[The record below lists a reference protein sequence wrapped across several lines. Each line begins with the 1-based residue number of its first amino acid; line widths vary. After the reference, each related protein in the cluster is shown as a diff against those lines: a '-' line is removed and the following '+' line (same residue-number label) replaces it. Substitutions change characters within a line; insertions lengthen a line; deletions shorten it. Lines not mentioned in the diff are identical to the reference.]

1 MTSQLGARIH
11 TLDGW
16 RGVAILLVIANHAA
30 SHSRF
35 DRQLWTH
42 LCTLGVDIFFV
53 VSGYIITLRFLEER
67 DKSSTI
73 DLGSFYV
80 RRVFRILPLVC
91 AYLLTL
97 VVLSRFIDLGD
108 IRPSEILGSL
118 FFFRN
123 YQLAASPPHG
133 LYTAH
138 FWSLSIEEHFYLIWP
153 AVLMWLGNRRAV
165 WFAAIGAVACAIWR
179 AYNLAHPVV
188 WIRQILPNPDQFALQ
203 TRTDV
208 RLDGLLL
215 GCTVAILL
223 AHPPVRNFISR
234 NFPKETPLLLAVVL
248 GLNVWRT
255 YTQPTLSSYLLISAM
270 LASTLVIEEGLAHKG
285 LNWRPLIWIGTIS
298 YSAYIWQELFLTR
311 PDASTFP
318 LGPLCRPPLNL
329 ICVLAISS
337 ASFFFIERPCI
348 ALGKRLLARR
358 RERTAAAT
366 SI

>member
-1 MTSQLGARIH
+1 MTSQKGSRIH

-16 RGVAILLVIANHAA
+16 RGVAILLVIANHSAQY
-30 SHSRF
+30 SRF
-35 DRQLWTH
+35 DHQLWAR
-42 LCTLGVDIFFV
+42 LGTLGVDIFFV

-67 DKSSTI
+67 EKSSTI

-97 VVLSRFIDLGD
+97 VILSRFVDLVD
-108 IRPSEILGSL
+108 FHPSEILGSL

-123 YQLAASPPHG
+123 YQLAASPDG
-133 LYTAH
+133 LYTTH
-138 FWSLSIEEHFYLIWP
+138 FWSLSIEEHFYLMWP
-153 AVLMWLGNRRAV
+153 AVLLWLGNRRAL
-165 WFAAIGAVACAIWR
+165 WFAAIGAGICAMWR
-179 AYNLAHPVV
+179 AYNLAHPIA
-188 WIRQILPNPDQFALQ
+188 WIGRILPNADKFAFQ

-223 AHPPVRNFISR
+223 TRPSVRNFISR
-234 NFPKETPLLLAVVL
+234 NFPKETPLLLAIAL
-248 GLNVWRT
+248 GLNVWIT
-255 YTQPTLSSYLLISAM
+255 NAQPTLSSYLLIAVM

-285 LNWRPLIWIGTIS
+285 LNWRPLVWIGTIS
-298 YSAYIWQELFLTR
+298 YSGYIWQQLFLTHL
-311 PDASTFP
+311 DASTFP
-318 LGPLCRPPLNL
+318 LGTLCRFPLNL
-329 ICVLAISS
+329 VCVFAISS
-337 ASFFFIERPCI
+337 ASFYFIERPCI

-358 RERTAAAT
+358 RDRITVAA